1 MILQYIH
8 WNPSPEIF
16 SLGPISVRWY
26 GLLFATGFLCGYFI
40 LKKIFTKEQV
50 PLTVLDKLMTFLF
63 VATVLGAR
71 LGHCLFYD
79 PQFYL
84 GNPLEILKIW
94 EGGLA
99 SHGAAIGIIIA
110 LIIFS
115 YRTCMPFLWYLD
127 RIVIGGALAGSFIRF
142 GNLMNSEIFGKVTDL
157 PWGFYFLAN
166 HNPAIANAPRH
177 PTQIY
182 EALAY
187 LFIAIF
193 LYVYYF
199 KYFPK
204 FKDGQLFGMFLIL
217 VFGFRM
223 LIENLKMS
231 QESFENDLILN
242 MGQALSIPF
251 VLGGVIL
258 LIYIN
263 YYRHKK
269 DEAPPQ

>member
-8 WNPSPEIF
+8 WNPNPEIF

-26 GLLFATGFLCGYFI
+26 GLLFAGGFLCGYLI

-50 PLTVLDKLMTFLF
+50 PLTVLDKLMTSLF
-63 VATVLGAR
+63 IATVLGAR

-84 GNPLEILKIW
+84 GDPVEILKIW

-115 YRTCMPFLWYLD
+115 YRTSMPFLWYLD
-127 RIVIGGALAGSFIRF
+127 RIVIGGALTGSFIRF
-142 GNLMNSEIFGKVTDL
+142 GNLMNSEIIGKITDL
-157 PWGFYFLAN
+157 PWGFYFLASHDPN
-166 HNPAIANAPRH
+166 IASVPRH

-182 EALAY
+182 ESLAY
-187 LFIAIF
+187 LLIAIF
-193 LYVYYF
+193 LYIYYF
-199 KYFPK
+199 KKYPK
-204 FKDGQLFGMFLIL
+204 FKDGQLLGMFLIL

-223 LIENLKMS
+223 LIENFKVA

-263 YYRHKK
+263 YRHKK
-269 DEAPPQ
+269 QKAPSQ